1 MVKLKK
7 VYQIKREKLIFSY
20 LVTICSIFGIFFY
33 IFIIVNGFD
42 LLASIISLILGVSLI
57 ILLLKGKLSFIKKSK
72 YENPYLG
79 LSILHFMLGVL
90 NFLIFIISPYRN
102 AIYLILGLE
111 FSMSAVYLTLLYVR
125 IPKISPQLK
134 PV

>member
-7 VYQIKREKLIFSY
+7 VYQIKKERLIFSY

-33 IFIIVNGFD
+33 TFIIVDGFS
-42 LLASIISLILGVSLI
+42 LLASIIFLILGVSLI

-72 YENPYLG
+72 YSYLG
-79 LSILHFMLGVL
+79 LSILLYMVGVL
-90 NFLIFIISPYRN
+90 NFYLFIRYPYIAAVHLIF
-102 AIYLILGLE
+102 GLE
-111 FSMSAVYLTLLYVR
+111 CSMIAVFHTLLYVR

>member
-33 IFIIVNGFD
+33 TFIIVDGFS
-42 LLASIISLILGVSLI
+42 LLASIIFLILGVSLI
-57 ILLLKGKLSFIKKSK
+57 ILLLKGKLSFIKKRN
-72 YENPYLG
+72 NPYLG
-79 LSILHFMLGVL
+79 LSILQYMVGVL

-102 AIYLILGLE
+102 AIHLIVGLE
-111 FSMSAVYLTLLYVR
+111 WSMTAVYLTLLYVR

>member
-1 MVKLKK
+1 MDKLKK

-20 LVTICSIFGIFFY
+20 LVTICGIFGVFFY
-33 IFIIVNGFD
+33 IIIIVDGFG
-42 LLASIISLILGVSLI
+42 LLASIIFLILGVSSI

-79 LSILHFMLGVL
+79 LSILHYMVGVL
-90 NFLIFIISPYRN
+90 NFLAFIISPYRN
-102 AIYLILGLE
+102 AIHLIVGLE
-111 FSMSAVYLTLLYVR
+111 FSMGAVYFTILYVR

>member
-111 FSMSAVYLTLLYVR
+111 FFMVAVYFTLLYEK

>member
-20 LVTICSIFGIFFY
+20 LLTICGIFGIFFY
-33 IFIIVNGFD
+33 IFIIADGFS
-42 LLASIISLILGVSLI
+42 LFASIIFLILGVSFI
-57 ILLLKGKLSFIKKSK
+57 ILLSKGKLSFIKKSK

-79 LSILHFMLGVL
+79 LSILFYMVGVV
-90 NFLIFIISPYRN
+90 NFLAFIISPYRN

-111 FSMSAVYLTLLYVR
+111 MSMGAVYLTLLYVR